1 VKVLKY
7 VLTGVI
13 ALGFI
18 ANPVVLNAAESE
30 EVANA
35 CKQGEFDA
43 QRDVNGTLWL
53 AIGFFGGI
61 FGVAA
66 AYLIEPTPPASRLLG
81 KSPEY
86 IQAYTDCYTSAAK
99 SIQTKKAI
107 TGCVVSGLVVVAWE
121 VLWWLVWAG
130 SAATA
135 Y

>member
-1 VKVLKY
+1 MKVLKY

-43 QRDVNGTLWL
+43 HRDVNGTLWL

-61 FGVAA
+61 FGIAA
-66 AYLIEPTPPASRLLG
+66 AYLIEPSPPASRLIG

-86 IQAYTDCYTSAAK
+86 IQVYTDCYKRKGK
-99 SIQTKKAI
+99 SVQGKKAI
-107 TGCVVSGLVVVAWE
+107 TGFVVGILVGIALVV
-121 VLWWLVWAG
+121 LWFGCAG
-130 SAATA
+130 LGSIG